1 MGKIKRIILEKPEK
15 FIFEEVDMPVPGE
28 GEVLLKVKSCGV
40 CGSDPTI
47 YHGRHPY
54 AKYPL
59 VMGHEFSGVIDKVG
73 DGVKSFYP
81 GQKAVVFPLLVCT
94 ECKMCIVGKYNL
106 CEKVKCLGA
115 QADGAY
121 QQYISI
127 PAEAAMPIPD
137 SMSYDEAA
145 AIEPASVAYHA
156 TKRANITVNDEILI
170 IGAGPIGNFAMQ
182 SCKAFGAKKVYVAD
196 IDQDRLDLAL
206 KLGADKVINLK
217 GRRLDDINKG
227 ELNTKDI
234 SIYFDC
240 VGQKGAVL
248 NDIIGIARSGIK
260 VIVVGVLQNEYI
272 IPKLPDFVE
281 HELMLIGNSLY
292 IPQDFIEVI
301 ELMGKNKIKTDDMIT
316 HHFPI
321 SDVEDAYKMIDS
333 KKEKFF
339 KIMLVVDGG
348 FK

>member
-1 MGKIKRIILEKPEK
+1 
-15 FIFEEVDMPVPGE
+15 MPVPGK
-28 GEVLLKVKSCGV
+28 GEVLLRVKSCGV

-59 VMGHEFSGVIDKVG
+59 VMGHEFSGVIDNIG
-73 DGVKSFYP
+73 DGVKNFYP
-81 GQKAVVFPLLVCT
+81 DQRAVVFPLLVCN
-94 ECKMCIVGKYNL
+94 ECKMCSIGKYNL
-106 CEKVKCLGA
+106 CEEVECLGA

-127 PAEAAMPIPD
+127 PAEIAIPIPD

-145 AIEPASVAYHA
+145 TIEPASVAYHA
-156 TKRANITVNDEILI
+156 TKRANITVNDKILI

-182 SCKAFGAKKVYVAD
+182 SCKALGAKNVSIAD
-196 IDQDRLDLAL
+196 IDQDRLNLAL
-206 KLGADKVINLK
+206 KLGADKIINLK
-217 GRRLDDINKG
+217 GRRLDNISKG

-240 VGQKGAVL
+240 VGQKGTVL
-248 NDIIGIARSGIK
+248 NDIISVARSGIK

-292 IPQDFIEVI
+292 IPKDFIEVI

-316 HHFPI
+316 HHFSI
-321 SDVEDAYKMIDS
+321 SGVKDVYRMIDG

-339 KIMLVVDGG
+339 KIMLDVDGG
-348 FK
+348 FKN